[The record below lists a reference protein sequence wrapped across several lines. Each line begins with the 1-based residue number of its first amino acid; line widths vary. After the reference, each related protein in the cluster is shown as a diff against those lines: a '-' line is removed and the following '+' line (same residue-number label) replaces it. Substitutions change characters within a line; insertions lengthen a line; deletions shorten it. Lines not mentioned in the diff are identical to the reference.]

1 MNKNGENGLNF
12 ARKRRFDAFDVK
24 ITLRNQKR
32 RQGAFT
38 AKKNTVCKETRT
50 MTAIAIIIS
59 ALVGIGLLWAL
70 TVILG
75 TFVFRKRYHDICGE
89 DGEDI

>member
-1 MNKNGENGLNF
+1 
-12 ARKRRFDAFDVK
+12 
-24 ITLRNQKR
+24 
-32 RQGAFT
+32 
-38 AKKNTVCKETRT
+38 

-75 TFVFRKRYHDICGE
+75 TCVFRKRYHDICGE

>member
-1 MNKNGENGLNF
+1 MPSRGIHGKENTM
-12 ARKRRFDAFDVK
+12 R
-24 ITLRNQKR
+24 
-32 RQGAFT
+32 
-38 AKKNTVCKETRT
+38 KETGT
-50 MTAIAIIIS
+50 LTVIAIILS

-75 TFVFRKRYHDICGE
+75 TFVLRKRYHGGE

>member
-1 MNKNGENGLNF
+1 M
-12 ARKRRFDAFDVK
+12 
-24 ITLRNQKR
+24 
-32 RQGAFT
+32 
-38 AKKNTVCKETRT
+38 TVL
-50 MTAIAIIIS
+50 AIIIS

>member
-1 MNKNGENGLNF
+1 M
-12 ARKRRFDAFDVK
+12 V
-24 ITLRNQKR
+24 
-32 RQGAFT
+32 
-38 AKKNTVCKETRT
+38 V
-50 MTAIAIIIS
+50 IAIIIS

-75 TFVFRKRYHDICGE
+75 TFVLRKRYHDIYGEDRE

>member
-1 MNKNGENGLNF
+1 M
-12 ARKRRFDAFDVK
+12 AV
-24 ITLRNQKR
+24 
-32 RQGAFT
+32 
-38 AKKNTVCKETRT
+38 
-50 MTAIAIIIS
+50 IAIIIS

-75 TFVFRKRYHDICGE
+75 TFVLRKRYHDIYGEDRE

>member
-1 MNKNGENGLNF
+1 
-12 ARKRRFDAFDVK
+12 
-24 ITLRNQKR
+24 
-32 RQGAFT
+32 
-38 AKKNTVCKETRT
+38 

-75 TFVFRKRYHDICGE
+75 TFVFRKRYHDICVK

>member
-1 MNKNGENGLNF
+1 
-12 ARKRRFDAFDVK
+12 
-24 ITLRNQKR
+24 
-32 RQGAFT
+32 
-38 AKKNTVCKETRT
+38 

-75 TFVFRKRYHDICGE
+75 TFVFRKRYQDICGE
-89 DGEDI
+89 DGDDI

>member
-1 MNKNGENGLNF
+1 
-12 ARKRRFDAFDVK
+12 
-24 ITLRNQKR
+24 
-32 RQGAFT
+32 
-38 AKKNTVCKETRT
+38 

-75 TFVFRKRYHDICGE
+75 TFVFRKRYHDISGE
-89 DGEDI
+89 DGENI

>member
-1 MNKNGENGLNF
+1 
-12 ARKRRFDAFDVK
+12 
-24 ITLRNQKR
+24 
-32 RQGAFT
+32 
-38 AKKNTVCKETRT
+38 

-59 ALVGIGLLWAL
+59 ALVGTGLLWAL

-75 TFVFRKRYHDICGE
+75 TFVFRKRYHDICSEDGE

>member
-1 MNKNGENGLNF
+1 MNKSGENGLKF
-12 ARKRRFDAFDVK
+12 ARKRRFDVFDMNYPPK
-24 ITLRNQKR
+24 SKTPSRGIH
-32 RQGAFT
+32 G
-38 AKKNTVCKETRT
+38 KKNTMCKETRT
-50 MTAIAIIIS
+50 MTVIAIIIS
-59 ALVGIGLLWAL
+59 ALVDIGLLWAL

>member
-1 MNKNGENGLNF
+1 M
-12 ARKRRFDAFDVK
+12 
-24 ITLRNQKR
+24 
-32 RQGAFT
+32 
-38 AKKNTVCKETRT
+38 TV
-50 MTAIAIIIS
+50 IAIILS

-75 TFVFRKRYHDICGE
+75 TFVLRKRYHGGE

>member
-1 MNKNGENGLNF
+1 MNKNGENGLKF
-12 ARKRRFDAFDVK
+12 VRKRRFDVFDVK
-24 ITLRNQKR
+24 LPSEIKR

-38 AKKNTVCKETRT
+38 AKKNTMCKETRT

-89 DGEDI
+89 DGENI